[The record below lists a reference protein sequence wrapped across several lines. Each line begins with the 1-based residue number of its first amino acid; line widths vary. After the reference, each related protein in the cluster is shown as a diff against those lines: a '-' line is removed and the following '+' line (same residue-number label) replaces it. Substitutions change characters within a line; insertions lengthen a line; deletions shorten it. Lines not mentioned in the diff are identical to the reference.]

1 MSIAINVRFL
11 LPGKLE
17 GLGWYTHEIVRR
29 MVLNHPEQTFYFLF
43 DRPYDPAFIYADNV
57 RPIVL
62 FPPARHPFLWYWW
75 FEFSV
80 PAALKR
86 CGAEV
91 FFSPDSYCSLRSPVP
106 TVMTVHDLAPLH
118 PAATEKKRGLPQLTR
133 KYYEHFLPKFIERAE
148 AIPVVSEFVRQDVL
162 NTCHTPPD
170 KVHTVYNGARDNFR
184 PFSEAEQ
191 AAIREKYS
199 NGQPY
204 FFYNGAIHPR
214 KNIARLIEAFN
225 RFKQQSGAPLKLL
238 LAGRLAWNTEAV
250 TEAAAQS
257 PFRDDIHLL
266 GYVPEAELPGLL
278 GAALALTY
286 VSFSEGFGLP
296 LVEAMQSDVPVI
308 AANTTAL
315 PEVAGDAALLV
326 NPHSEDEIAAA
337 MHRVW
342 QDEALRRDLIA
353 RGRTR
358 RQAFS
363 WDLAAEQIYQLLLQN
378 TRPK

>member
-1 MSIAINVRFL
+1 MNIAINVRFL

-57 RPIVL
+57 RPLVL

-75 FEFSV
+75 FEYSV
-80 PAALKR
+80 PRALKR
-86 CGAEV
+86 CGAAV

-162 NTCHTPPD
+162 NTCHTPPQ
-170 KVHTVYNGARDNFR
+170 KVHTVYNGARDTFR

-191 AAIREKYS
+191 VATREKYS
-199 NGQPY
+199 AGQPY

-214 KNIARLIEAFN
+214 KNIARLIAAFN
-225 RFKQQSGAPLKLL
+225 HFKQQSGAPVKLL

-250 TEAAAQS
+250 SEAVAQS
-257 PFRDDIHLL
+257 PFRSDIHLL

-286 VSFSEGFGLP
+286 VSLSEGFGLP
-296 LVEAMQSDVPVI
+296 LVEAMQSDVPVL
-308 AANTTAL
+308 AADATAL

-326 NPHSEDEIAAA
+326 NPLSEEEIAAA
-337 MHRVW
+337 LLRLW
-342 QDEALRRDLIA
+342 QDEALRHELIA
-353 RGRTR
+353 RGRAR
-358 RQAFS
+358 REAFS
-363 WDLAAEQIYQLLLQN
+363 WDQAAEQIYQLLLQN
-378 TRPK
+378 ARQQ

>member
-43 DRPYDPAFIYADNV
+43 DRPYDPAFIYAENV
-57 RPIVL
+57 RPLVL

-75 FEFSV
+75 FEYSV
-80 PAALKR
+80 PRALRR

-91 FFSPDSYCSLRSPVP
+91 FFSPDSYCSLRSKVP

-162 NTCHTPPD
+162 STCHTPPD
-170 KVHTVYNGARDNFR
+170 KVHTIYNGARDNFR
-184 PFSEAEQ
+184 PCSAAEQ

-199 NGQPY
+199 NGQAY

-214 KNIARLIEAFN
+214 KNVARLIEAFN
-225 RFKQQSGAPLKLL
+225 RFKHQSGAPLKLL

-257 PFRDDIHLL
+257 PYRNDIHLL

-286 VSFSEGFGLP
+286 VSLSEGFGLP
-296 LVEAMQSDVPVI
+296 LVEAMQSDVPVV
-308 AANTTAL
+308 AADATAL

-326 NPHSEDEIAAA
+326 NPHSEADIAAA
-337 MHRVW
+337 MHQVW
-342 QDEALRRDLIA
+342 QDEALRQQLIA
-353 RGRTR
+353 RGRAR
-358 RQAFS
+358 SEAFS
-363 WDLAAEQIYQLLLQN
+363 WDNAAEQIYQLLLQN
-378 TRPK
+378 ARRP